1 MIFDV
6 VHSVL
11 EVAVS
16 LSQVNLEVNM
26 KQGCENFGT
35 SGITVKLFTF
45 IKKTL
50 KQNNA
55 DLLF

>member
-35 SGITVKLFTF
+35 SGITVELFTF
-45 IKKTL
+45 IK
-50 KQNNA
+50 QVFRRNI
-55 DLLF
+55 D

>member
-26 KQGCENFGT
+26 KQGCKNFGA
-35 SGITVKLFTF
+35 SGITVELFTF
-45 IKKTL
+45 MKPIFRRNIDEL
-50 KQNNA
+50 I
-55 DLLF
+55 

>member
-16 LSQVNLEVNM
+16 LSQVDLEVNM
-26 KQGCENFGT
+26 KQGRENIGT
-35 SGITVKLFTF
+35 SGITVELFT
-45 IKKTL
+45 IMINDK
-50 KQNNA
+50 
-55 DLLF
+55 